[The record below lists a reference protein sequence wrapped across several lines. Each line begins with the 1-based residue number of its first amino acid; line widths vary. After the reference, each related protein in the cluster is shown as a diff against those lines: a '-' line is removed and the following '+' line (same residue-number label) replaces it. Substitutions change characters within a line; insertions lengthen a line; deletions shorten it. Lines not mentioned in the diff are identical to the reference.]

1 MLNGTPEGAGRA
13 VSAEVRPLVKVD
25 MGDGRVVAV
34 EARNFSPEQPVG
46 IADVLKFDGVTKSIE
61 AVADRMTAAFDRVK
75 PDRASVEFGIDIGV
89 ESGTLTG
96 LVVKGSGNAT
106 LTVTLE
112 WQRTHPDGSGATG

>member
-1 MLNGTPEGAGRA
+1 MVNGTPEGAGRA
-13 VSAEVRPLVKVD
+13 VSVEVRPLVKVD

-61 AVADRMTAAFDRVK
+61 AVADRMTEAFDRVK

-89 ESGTLTG
+89 ESGMLTG

-112 WQRTHPDGSGATG
+112 WQRTHADGSG

>member
-1 MLNGTPEGAGRA
+1 MVHGYSGGSRRA

-25 MGDGRVVAV
+25 MGEGRIVAV

-96 LVVKGSGNAT
+96 LVVKGTGNAT

-112 WQRTHPDGSGATG
+112 WQRTRADGNG